1 MLKDTV
7 RTRSYM
13 NSILN
18 NKFMFKDKIVL
29 DIGCGTGILSLFAAK
44 VGRTCSTAAAA
55 AQPKQVLWQHTSAW
69 QCCSTYSSSRPRL
82 GQRCNLQQRWSLQK
96 CSRRAAWYSH
106 PHLLQLLQLT
116 HCCSC
121 CCRTACRLVQ
131 STCTALSAAA

>member
-44 VGRTCSTAAAA
+44 VRQNESASTAAVAA
-55 AQPKQVLWQHTSAW
+55 
-69 QCCSTYSSSRPRL
+69 ST
-82 GQRCNLQQRWSLQK
+82 K
-96 CSRRAAWYSH
+96 
-106 PHLLQLLQLT
+106 
-116 HCCSC
+116 
-121 CCRTACRLVQ
+121 
-131 STCTALSAAA
+131 